1 MLDDSSYIEKSFE
14 MIDNVFENYYKNT
27 TNFNK
32 IYSNNNENNIPKRNI
47 KSKSKK
53 STFIANKNTLL
64 KKFFIINKLLK

>member
-1 MLDDSSYIEKSFE
+1 MT
-14 MIDNVFENYYKNT
+14 DNVFENYYKNT

-53 STFIANKNTLL
+53 STFIANKNTL
-64 KKFFIINKLLK
+64 

>member
-14 MIDNVFENYYKNT
+14 MTDNVFENYYKNT